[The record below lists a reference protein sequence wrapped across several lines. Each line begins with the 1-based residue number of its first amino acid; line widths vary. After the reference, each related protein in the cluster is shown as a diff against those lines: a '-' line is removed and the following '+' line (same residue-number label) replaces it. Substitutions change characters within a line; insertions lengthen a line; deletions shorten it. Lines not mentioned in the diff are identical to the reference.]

1 MRFLIINNGP
11 KYRTWNSSLLEQAI
25 ERIKRA
31 TTDGK
36 EQSSSISDVL
46 ITAQIIVPRSNLLI
60 LKSADDS

>member
-11 KYRTWNSSLLEQAI
+11 KYQTWNSSLLEQAI

-36 EQSSSISDVL
+36 EQSSSISDVM
-46 ITAQIIVPRSNLLI
+46 ITAQIIVPRSTLLI